1 MTVEL
6 VLNTKCVIGEGP
18 SWDER
23 TQTIYFIDL
32 LGNEIFSYDGRETK
46 RMRLDENIGTAVVR
60 EKGGLMAATLTG
72 YHAVDFPD
80 GESVKLIDPE
90 ENRENSRFNDG
101 KCDAKGRFWAGTMS
115 RSLDSGYGEAR
126 PESALWCLET
136 DGSVHK
142 KLDHVIQG
150 NGMAWTADNKKMYFI
165 DSQTYTVQEFDF
177 DLEKGELS
185 NGHVVVSVPKRKG
198 LPDGMTV
205 DEEGMIWV
213 ALWGGGAV
221 TRWNPETGE
230 LLQTIQL
237 PAKNVTACTFGGKD
251 MDELFVTTAALDTNE
266 KEYPYAGG
274 LFKIKLPVKGVP
286 SYRYKG

>member
-1 MTVEL
+1 MSVEL
-6 VLNTKCVIGEGP
+6 VLDTKCVIGEGP

-23 TQTIYFIDL
+23 TQTLYFIDL
-32 LGNEIFSYDGRETK
+32 LGNEILSWHGQELK
-46 RMRLDENIGTAVVR
+46 RMKLNENIGTAVVR
-60 EKGGLMAATLTG
+60 ETGGMMAATLTG

-80 GESVKLIDPE
+80 GKSVMIVDPE
-90 ENRENSRFNDG
+90 KDRANSRFNDG

-115 RSLDSGYGEAR
+115 RTLDSGYGEAL
-126 PESALWCLET
+126 PESALWCLDT
-136 DGSVHK
+136 DGNVSK

-150 NGMAWTADNKKMYFI
+150 NGIVWTMDNTKMYFI

-185 NGHVVVSVPKRKG
+185 NGHVVVKVPRRMG

-213 ALWGGGAV
+213 ALWGGGALS
-221 TRWNPETGE
+221 RWDPRTGD
-230 LLQTIQL
+230 LLEKVAI
-237 PAKNVTACTFGGKD
+237 PAKNVTACTFGGRN
-251 MDELFVTTAALDTNE
+251 MDELYITTAALDTDLT
-266 KEYPYAGG
+266 EYPNAGG
-274 LFKIKLPVKGVP
+274 LFKIKMDLKGVP